1 MAQGLQMSDKIGNLV
16 YIPSKTDLLQY
27 TTTKKSSPAKIVS
40 MPIPTNLLV
49 LEENENKF
57 GVLFEG
63 EVWYVDK
70 KKVYNV

>member
-1 MAQGLQMSDKIGNLV
+1 MSDKIGNLV

-27 TTTKKSSPAKIVS
+27 SKSSPAKIVS
-40 MPIPTNLLV
+40 MPKPTNLLV
-49 LEENENKF
+49 LEENDSKL

-70 KKVYNV
+70 RKVYNV